1 MDDESLKNVFI
12 HLLKNEQS
20 IEVNILF
27 GQQVEYSHFFVY
39 YINCKSKAPINML
52 KIWVPR
58 KWVYYIQTLMDK
70 NKSFCGFLSLH
81 YIQMCLQTILILER
95 NKVVGFVEKL
105 TRTEHHK
112 TRSNG
117 NQTVEIIS
125 IFPLILNKRNYF
137 HVLFQF
143 DSIFVEWTAQ
153 KNQQE
158 KN

>member
-1 MDDESLKNVFI
+1 MDSKLNIPISSFI
-12 HLLKNEQS
+12 ISIAKVKHQS
-20 IEVNILF
+20 ICWKFESHEN
-27 GQQVEYSHFFVY
+27 EYIIFRHWW
-39 YINCKSKAPINML
+39 IKTN
-52 KIWVPR
+52 R
-58 KWVYYIQTLMDK
+58 
-70 NKSFCGFLSLH
+70 FCGFLILH

-95 NKVVGFVEKL
+95 NKVVGFVKKL